1 MGLFEY
7 IKQLIQ
13 DAIERNNTGSVSNGE
28 TKGVCGGAVY
38 DAVKNKADNT
48 TAFTEASTR
57 SNIASGETIPVIL
70 GKIKKYFS
78 DLKDL
83 AYIAKDGTNSTK
95 FLRGDGTWQNIPSGA
110 SKYSDLSDV
119 QLNQLAQG
127 DIMYYNA
134 SAQKWRNIPYTEFSP
149 IKIVKQITY
158 TPFSTSSQKIAE
170 TDQTVPNGSYLVT
183 GQVVVSGFSTSDVG
197 ELVFHCSNPSLS
209 QAYERQIIGYS
220 DITAPTVGDI
230 PDPNYNNNYNVNFVM
245 PINIVVTFLN
255 DISDK
260 ITLYVD
266 DLYGLAHPGH
276 ENESGITHFA
286 YLTTS
291 IMILKIA

>member
-13 DAIERNNTGSVSNGE
+13 DAIERNNTGSVSKGE

-38 DAVKNKADNT
+38 DGLKSKEDK
-48 TAFTEASTR
+48 
-57 SNIASGETIPVIL
+57 SN
-70 GKIKKYFS
+70 
-78 DLKDL
+78 LKDL
-83 AYIAKDGTNSTK
+83 AYIAKDGTSSTK
-95 FLRGDGTWQNIPSGA
+95 FLRGDGTWQNVPSGA

-119 QLNQLAQG
+119 QLNQLATG

-149 IKIVKQITY
+149 MKIVKQITY
-158 TPFSTSSQKIAE
+158 TPFSAYSQKIAE
-170 TDQTVPNGSYLVT
+170 TDQVVPSGSYLVT
-183 GQVVVSGFSTSDVG
+183 GQVVVSGFSSSDVG
-197 ELVFHCSNPSLS
+197 ELVFYCSNQNPYPTS
-209 QAYERQIIGYS
+209 ERQIIGYS

-255 DISDK
+255 DMQDK
-260 ITLYVD
+260 IILYVD

-276 ENESGITHFA
+276 ESESGITHFA
-286 YLTTS
+286 YLTTN